1 MEEEMGLGKTFPKE
15 KVGPGRGEDGL
26 GRRYVLGENVGGGR
40 DGPRRGCELGRS
52 NELKHP

>member
-1 MEEEMGLGKTFPKE
+1 MGLGKTFPKE